1 MSNVSISLINK
12 VGTKSE
18 WETANP
24 TIPTG
29 EILLEKP
36 VGSAQSFNMKIGCN
50 LDYKHTTYAGVFGCG
65 TNLSVWATTAAGVQT
80 YNLDNLTFPGSYFA
94 NSDLELSNEPS
105 RIGDIISGR
114 KIIKVYSNKLDTG
127 DSQILLTQ
135 EIRPSYGAYFGY
147 FVRNGSSDNGGTTW
161 TWNEWKEITTSIC
174 HQLSTSG
181 LNCESGVMNK
191 INFNVEVSGFYLITA
206 LINFKNSGN
215 LEGKRA
221 LYVQGTSNNYAC
233 HGDPISQYTT
243 LQLSKYSN
251 VEAGTDYEHGQ
262 GFYIIPY
269 QTSGEDLEYSYIV
282 QYQRMGPRA
291 TPTTV

>member
-36 VGSAQSFNMKIGCN
+36 LANARNFNMKIGCG
-50 LDYKHTTYAGVFGCG
+50 LPYKSTTYAGIFGCG
-65 TNLSVWATTAAGVQT
+65 TDLSTWAVNSAFNL
-80 YNLDNLTFPGSYFA
+80 NNLTFPGSYYA
-94 NSDLELSNEPS
+94 NSDLSLNNEPNW
-105 RIGDIISGR
+105 IGDIISGR
-114 KIIKVYSNKLDTG
+114 KMIKVYSNKLDAG

-135 EIRPSYGAYFGY
+135 EIRPSFGAYFGY
-147 FVRNGSSDNGGTTW
+147 FTRNGSYDGTNW
-161 TWNEWKEITTSIC
+161 TWNDWKEITTSIC
-174 HQLSTSG
+174 HQSYSSG
-181 LNCESGVMNK
+181 AICESGAMNK
-191 INFNVEVSGFYLITA
+191 VNFSVEVSGHYLITA
-206 LINFKNSGN
+206 LVNFQNNTN

-221 LYVQGTSNNYAC
+221 LFIQGTNSVYAC
-233 HGDPISQYTT
+233 YADPASQITT
-243 LQLSKYSN
+243 VQLSKYSD

-269 QTSGEDLEYSYIV
+269 QTSGENINYSYII
-282 QYQRMGPRA
+282 QYQRMGPRMA
-291 TPTTV
+291 IPTL